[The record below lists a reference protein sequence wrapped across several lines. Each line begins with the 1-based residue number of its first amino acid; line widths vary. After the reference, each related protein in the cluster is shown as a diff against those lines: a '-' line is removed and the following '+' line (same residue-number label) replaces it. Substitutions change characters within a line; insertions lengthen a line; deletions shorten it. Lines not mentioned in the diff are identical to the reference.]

1 MRILVALLLAAV
13 LFACGEKNQFVLKGH
28 IKGIKKDRIVLG
40 TFDRKTMTLQAI
52 DTVDVVDGR
61 FTFEHE
67 NLEVNNYSLQLI
79 DAKVT
84 LGALLEN
91 GNITLEAD
99 SQDAKGGY
107 IQSVK
112 VIGSKNQ
119 DLLDKFQGMKNEI
132 LKQEKYAE
140 CKDLANKL
148 KSAKDRYEFLAINDK
163 INKLAPNLENEV
175 KTAQVDLVKNNV
187 DQYFIIQIFPF
198 IQSVASA
205 EQVKEIYAMLPE
217 TSKEHQAVVGVMDDI
232 KIKESIQPG
241 KIAPN
246 FTLKTPEG
254 NDLSLTDLRGQIVL
268 VDFWASWCK
277 PCRASFPHMK
287 DLYKKYHKKGFEI
300 LGITNDTNHKA
311 WKKAIK
317 DDGIPWLNVA
327 DEFPIK
333 HSPAKVISEYG
344 MDYLP
349 STVLID
355 KEGVIIAKLLHG
367 DELDHKLEEI
377 FGF

>member
-1 MRILVALLLAAV
+1 MRILVALLLVAT
-13 LFACGEKNQFVLKGH
+13 LFSCGEKNQFVLNGH
-28 IKGIKKDRIVLG
+28 IKGVKSDQIVLG
-40 TFDRKTMTLQAI
+40 TYDRSKGVFLGI
-52 DTVDVVDGR
+52 DTADVVDGR
-61 FTFEHE
+61 FTFEKPS
-67 NLEVNNYSLQLI
+67 LEVENYTLQLL
-79 DAKVT
+79 DAKIS

-99 SQDAKGGY
+99 RKDAQRGY
-107 IQSVK
+107 IQNVSLK
-112 VIGSKNQ
+112 GAKNQ
-119 DLLDKFQGMKNEI
+119 ALIEKFHGMKDEI

-140 CKDLANKL
+140 CKELAGKL
-148 KSAKDRYEFLAINDK
+148 KSVKDRYEYLEINEK
-163 INKLAPNLENEV
+163 INKLAPNLEDEV
-175 KTAQVDLVKNNV
+175 KAAQLDMLEKNVNQFFV
-187 DQYFIIQIFPF
+187 VQVFPF
-198 IQSVASA
+198 IQRIASG
-205 EQVKEIYAMLPE
+205 EQIKSLHAKLPA
-217 TSKEHQAVVGVMDDI
+217 SLKQHDNVDKVMKDI
-232 KIKESIQPG
+232 AIKESIQPG
-241 KIAPN
+241 KVAPD

-254 NDLSLTDLRGQIVL
+254 KDLSLTDLRGQIVL